1 MNATLAKFLLFVLI
15 IAAAV
20 GISLGIQAAVDEA
33 EEDAPLDTR
42 PTVSIETMSP
52 ISHQVKISSFGEVI
66 PLESTVLAA
75 QVNGEVISWNPKF
88 VAGGVVERGEVLF
101 TIEAD
106 QYEAAIL
113 QAQAQVS
120 LSEATLTE
128 ELAMQKVAMREA
140 KNIAKNRVTDLY
152 LRKPQVLSA
161 QAQLKSAK
169 AALRIANRNLDKTK
183 VLAPYDALV
192 MSREI
197 GSGQYVSA
205 GMRVA
210 SLYNIESAEII
221 VPIAGFDSPFLLS
234 DMNGTEAM
242 VKTKSNSPVQRS
254 GFVSRV
260 RKGVSF
266 IYLAVSKPMIAW

>member
-169 AALRIANRNLDKTK
+169 AAL
-183 VLAPYDALV
+183 PSHSY
-192 MSREI
+192 
-197 GSGQYVSA
+197 
-205 GMRVA
+205 
-210 SLYNIESAEII
+210 AER
-221 VPIAGFDSPFLLS
+221 GH
-234 DMNGTEAM
+234 
-242 VKTKSNSPVQRS
+242 
-254 GFVSRV
+254 
-260 RKGVSF
+260 
-266 IYLAVSKPMIAW
+266 